1 MDHTDETCAAILRRV
16 RTAMGPDGTLLV
28 IEGMI
33 GPPNEGQRA
42 AFSDLMMLVG
52 TGAGNVGRMNGR
64 RSWQQAAST

>member
-1 MDHTDETCAAILRRV
+1 
-16 RTAMGPDGTLLV
+16 MGPDGTLLV

-52 TGAGNVGRMNGR
+52 TGGRDGG
-64 RSWQQAAST
+64 